1 MKRETVLTN
10 MKRKSRLSS
19 GTLILILIVLCAALS
34 LARPEFIS
42 SRNLYNLLRSTS
54 VTGLVS
60 IGMTFV
66 IITGGIDLSV
76 GSVVGLSSVM
86 CGVLLQEQGWSTI
99 LALAVRSRHA

>member
-66 IITGGIDLSV
+66 IITGGIGFMIRLIVNISF
-76 GSVVGLSSVM
+76 
-86 CGVLLQEQGWSTI
+86 
-99 LALAVRSRHA
+99 